1 MDEVARTLS
10 GLSGIVG
17 VKPVQRADME
27 QVVEL
32 ENRYERS
39 SLVPTKCL
47 GVRIAA
53 ARDVAIG
60 IVKDSRF
67 RNAPQPTV
75 YMVEENAKSDAPPD
89 HILSVEGKRYLIV
102 GEEVFASRLP
112 YSEETISM
120 GDSFVIFPNRVS
132 SVVPAFLMV
141 PPLGFP
147 ELEANA
153 DQLGIRGVLS
163 VSPSSP
169 ADSYLRQICGFP
181 PDPSM
186 ATLLIAFD
194 LPRVG

>member
-27 QVVEL
+27 QVVAL

-39 SLVPTKCL
+39 SLVPTKSL

-53 ARDVAIG
+53 ARGAAIG
-60 IVKDSRF
+60 IIKDSRF
-67 RNAPQPTV
+67 RKAPQPTV
-75 YMVEENAKSDAPPD
+75 YMVEESAGSDAPPD
-89 HILSVEGKRYLIV
+89 HILLVEGKRYLIV
-102 GEEVFASRLP
+102 GEEGFASRLP
-112 YSEETISM
+112 YSEGTISM

-132 SVVPAFLMV
+132 SGVPAFLMV
-141 PPLGFP
+141 PPLRFP

-163 VSPSSP
+163 VSPSPP
-169 ADSYLRQICGFP
+169 ADSYLREICGFP
-181 PDPSM
+181 ADPSM
-186 ATLLIAFD
+186 ATLLVAFN
-194 LPRVG
+194 LPLVG